1 MSSHSILQDLGRNT
15 STTGGT
21 GRASVGARVK
31 TILTVRYAAVFLY
44 RLSQR
49 AGAISP
55 LLGSML
61 KQVNQAVTGAEVA
74 WQAKIESGL
83 ILFHPTGVVIG
94 EYATIG
100 KDCSIQQGVTIGSKY
115 PHLPRECPSVGD
127 SVQIGAGARVLGSIR
142 VGDHSIV
149 GANAVVTKNVP
160 SNMIAVGVPA
170 TLRAREV
177 DAETQ

>member
-1 MSSHSILQDLGRNT
+1 MSSHSIWQDLPRNT
-15 STTGGT
+15 AAVGAS
-21 GRASVGARVK
+21 GRASVGASIK
-31 TILTVRYAAVFLY
+31 TILTVRYAAVLLY
-44 RLSQR
+44 RISQR

-61 KQVNQAVTGAEVA
+61 KQVNQAATGAEVA

-94 EYATIG
+94 EHASIG
-100 KDCSIQQGVTIGSKY
+100 RDCSIQQGVTLGSKY
-115 PHLPRECPSVGD
+115 PHKPHECPSVGD
-127 SVQIGAGARVLGSIR
+127 SVQIGAGARILGSIDL
-142 VGDHSIV
+142 GDHSIV
-149 GANAVVTKNVP
+149 GANAVVTKDVP
-160 SNMIAVGVPA
+160 AHMIAVGVPA